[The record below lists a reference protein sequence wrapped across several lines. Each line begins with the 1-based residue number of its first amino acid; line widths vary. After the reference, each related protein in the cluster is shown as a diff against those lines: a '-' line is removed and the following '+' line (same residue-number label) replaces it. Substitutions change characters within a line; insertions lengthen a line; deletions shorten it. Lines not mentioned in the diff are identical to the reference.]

1 MIKTL
6 KKLTILSASAVL
18 ATTVSMSA
26 SAEQLRMG
34 AMPVGS
40 GWYVG
45 AAAIQKLMEKKN
57 TGIDIEIIARGGGVA
72 NPMVVE
78 SGKAQVAISNVATS
92 KWAANG
98 QLLYAGKEAS
108 HIRSLVGGL
117 NPVFVGAIV
126 RNKFMEENGFT
137 SLDDILESGKPV
149 NIMMKPAG
157 SNIPPVVE
165 VILASHGTSIEQIKQ
180 NGGSIV
186 QVNPAQMSGLMRD
199 GRVDLYFDT
208 ILRGHP
214 TITEIS
220 LTGDVRFIDISAK
233 SLKEL
238 TKIGLLEGSYPK
250 WFDAQSGPNVGG
262 NFGTHL
268 IVNENMSEE
277 TAYQLTKL
285 VVENM
290 PELANEFKAWKAFK
304 VENVA
309 KPENNGIPMHPGA
322 ARYYKELGLL

>member
-6 KKLTILSASAVL
+6 KKLSILSASAVL
-18 ATTVSMSA
+18 ATTVSFSA

-45 AAAIQKLMEKKN
+45 AAAIQKLLEEKN
-57 TGIDIEIIARGGGVA
+57 SGIDIEIIARGGGVA

-92 KWAANG
+92 QWAANG
-98 QLLYAGKEAS
+98 QLLYAGKKAS

-126 RNKFMEENGFT
+126 RNKFMEENGFKT
-137 SLDDILESGKPV
+137 LDDILESGKPV

-165 VILASHGTSIEQIKQ
+165 VILESHGTSIDQIKK

-220 LTGDVRFIDISAK
+220 LTGDVRFIDISDK

-238 TKIGLLEGSYPK
+238 TKLGLLKGSYPK
-250 WFDAQSGPNVGG
+250 WFDAQSGANVGG

-268 IVNENMSEE
+268 IVNESMSEE

-285 VVENM
+285 IVENM
-290 PELANEFKAWKAFK
+290 PQLANEFKAWKAFK
-304 VENVA
+304 VENAA

-322 ARYYKELGLL
+322 ARYFKERGL